1 MCAMAQKIARQM
13 TRQMTMCS
21 SDRPTDQ
28 HRPPDPSAHH
38 QKTTTTTTTNKKT
51 TTTNNTNEWPGN
63 LQCAVCGNNEN
74 SSEIAGF

>member
-1 MCAMAQKIARQM
+1 VRNGTENSAPNDAPNDDVFI
-13 TRQMTMCS
+13 
-21 SDRPTDQ
+21 RPTAQ

>member
-1 MCAMAQKIARQM
+1 MVQKIARQM

-21 SDRPTDQ
+21 SDRPTNTARPT
-28 HRPPDPSAHH
+28 RPP
-38 QKTTTTTTTNKKT
+38 TTKKQRQQRQRIKKT